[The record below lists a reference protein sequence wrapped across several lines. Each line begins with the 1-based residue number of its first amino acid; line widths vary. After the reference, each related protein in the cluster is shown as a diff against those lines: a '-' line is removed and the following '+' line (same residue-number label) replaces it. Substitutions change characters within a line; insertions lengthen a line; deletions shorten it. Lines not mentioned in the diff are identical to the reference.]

1 MTNNQ
6 LPPTAVELLDIS
18 YDNLDI
24 DYPDTMA
31 KSLAAVLRAVAGG
44 LSVDPEEGSELLA
57 GFYMAVEQLEVFAD
71 NLDELYTIISR

>member
-1 MTNNQ
+1 MTANR
-6 LPPTAVELLDIS
+6 LPPTAQELLDIS

-31 KSLAAVLRAVAGG
+31 KALVAVLRAVAEG
-44 LSVDPEEGSELLA
+44 LSVDPKEHTELQA

-71 NLDELYTIISR
+71 NLDALYTIISR